1 MLDAHKLEIL
11 ILRLRSG
18 QGSKSSTALG
28 APYGGHLTVETISKY
43 KLPKFKSFV
52 SAQDEESY

>member
-1 MLDAHKLEIL
+1 MLDAHKLEIQ
-11 ILRLRSG
+11 ILLRHSG

-28 APYGGHLTVETISKY
+28 APYGGHLMVETISKY

-52 SAQDEESY
+52 FAQDEELY